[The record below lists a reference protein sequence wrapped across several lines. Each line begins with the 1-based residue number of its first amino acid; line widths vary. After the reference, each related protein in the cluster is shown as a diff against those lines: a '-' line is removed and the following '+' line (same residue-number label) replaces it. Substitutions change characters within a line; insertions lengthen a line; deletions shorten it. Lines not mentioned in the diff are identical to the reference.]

1 MIKKFMEAIHTQNG
15 SYAISFILGI
25 GLASLF
31 RKACN
36 DRKCIVFQAPP
47 LEEVTNN
54 VYQYDN
60 KCYKFK
66 EYSTKCNEGEKEV
79 TFGVGTALP
88 QTPSF

>member
-1 MIKKFMEAIHTQNG
+1 MIKRMMEAIHTQNG
-15 SYAISFILGI
+15 KYAISFILGV

-36 DRKCIVFQAPP
+36 DRKCLMFQAPP
-47 LEEVTNN
+47 LEEVTTN

-66 EYSTKCNEGEKEV
+66 EYSTKCNEKEKEV
-79 TFGVGTALP
+79 LFGGSAP
-88 QTPSF
+88 STPGYA